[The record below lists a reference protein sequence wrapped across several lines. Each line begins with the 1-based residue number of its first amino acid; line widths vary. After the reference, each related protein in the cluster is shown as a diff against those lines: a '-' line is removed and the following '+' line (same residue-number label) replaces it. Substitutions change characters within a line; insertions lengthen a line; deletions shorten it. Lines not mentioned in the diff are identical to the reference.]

1 MLRKL
6 IILATWIVSCS
17 TCAVASQ
24 TAHTTIKAMLEAQ
37 KLSGITWTMVTEER
51 VTTGSAGYAN
61 IKHSYEMQPD
71 QKMHVG
77 SVTKTVLALGVLR
90 LISQGQLTLDTDVQ
104 PLLPQLQ
111 FNNPWQNNAPV
122 RVKHLLTHTAG
133 LDNIRMWQFLSKTP
147 TPNTPLLHAFPSDSS
162 DLLKIR
168 TEPGTQYSY
177 SNMGYTLLGLVIEA
191 VTNQRYEAY
200 LDQHL
205 LIPLGMRDSSFEF
218 SAQHSDPRLAMG
230 YHENQVAQ
238 AAVPVY
244 TRPAGQFT
252 TTAPDMA
259 RFIQFVMG
267 DGVIDGEQFVHSD
280 LMDKL
285 FYFEGTEADKAGLKI
300 GRGLAFANR
309 DRYGVVGQCHPG
321 TTFGFRANICL
332 FPEQKKGY
340 FYAINTDS
348 EGADYE
354 AFKTL
359 FVELLNLNH
368 NEIIPTSTSQIN
380 LSALTGLY
388 VLSPNNMAEFEFLDK
403 VFGPVWV
410 TASDNQITL
419 HSLQSAPQV
428 LHHIEGGLYRD
439 SERTQ
444 PSHVFYSSIAGDKLF
459 SNGLKT
465 FKKIG
470 VTDIALYWL
479 SLLLGLCGFVYILV
493 TALFRLTT
501 KRSTE
506 FRRLQWSLM
515 NLLALAI
522 PTALFLN
529 QSFLAFGD
537 ITMASISLAL
547 VTMFLPVS
555 LLHSLWRC
563 YQQGW
568 GVKGSKRDGLFLILA
583 IQLCCVLAAWGHL
596 PAIFWR

>member
-1 MLRKL
+1 
-6 IILATWIVSCS
+6 
-17 TCAVASQ
+17 
-24 TAHTTIKAMLEAQ
+24 MLEAQ
-37 KLSGITWTMVTEER
+37 QLSGITWTMVTQEHI
-51 VTTGSAGYAN
+51 TTGSAGYAN
-61 IKHSYEMQPD
+61 IEHADIMQPD

-90 LISQGQLTLDTDVQ
+90 LISKGQLSLETKVQ
-104 PLLPQLQ
+104 PLLPQVRL
-111 FNNPWQNNAPV
+111 NNPWQGSAPV

-147 TPNTPLLHAFPSDSS
+147 TPATPLLRAFPEHNS
-162 DLLKIR
+162 DLLELR

-177 SNMGYTLLGLVIEA
+177 SNMGYTLLGMVIEA

-205 LIPLGMRDSSFEF
+205 LIPLGMLDSSFEF

-267 DGVIDGEQFVHSD
+267 EGVIDGEQFVHPD
-280 LMDKL
+280 LMGKL
-285 FYFEGTEADKAGLKI
+285 FDFGGTDADKAGLNI
-300 GRGLAFANR
+300 GRGLAFSNR

-348 EGADYE
+348 ESADYE
-354 AFKTL
+354 AFKAL
-359 FVELLNLNH
+359 FVELLELDH
-368 NEIIPTSTSQIN
+368 NEIIPPGTSQN
-380 LSALTGLY
+380 DMSALTGLY

-419 HSLQSAPQV
+419 HSLQSAPRT
-428 LHHIEGGLYRD
+428 LHHIKDDLYRD

-444 PSHVFYSSIAGDKLF
+444 PSHVFFSSPAGDEFF

-465 FKKIG
+465 FKKVG
-470 VTDIALYWL
+470 VTSIALYWL

-493 TALFRLTT
+493 TALFRLATQ
-501 KRSTE
+501 RFAG

-515 NLLALAI
+515 NLLVLAV
-522 PTALFLN
+522 PMALFLS

-537 ITMASISLAL
+537 ITVASISLAL
-547 VTMFLPVS
+547 VTMFLPIS

-568 GVKGSKRDGLFLILA
+568 GVKGSIRDGIFLISA